1 MTLVQIIV
9 LSLVQGLTEFLP
21 VSSSAHLILGG
32 WAFGWADQ
40 GLVFDVATH
49 LGTLFAVLVYFRR
62 DLAAMTASSLRPART
77 VEDRRNRSMLVAIVF
92 ASVPVL
98 IVGFLARDLVEQ
110 YLRDV
115 RVIAWM
121 TIVFGLLLW
130 LADAWARRDRS
141 LYDMRWK
148 QALLIG
154 LAQVCALVPGVSRSG
169 VTITAGRAL
178 GFAPDAAARFSF
190 LLAIPIVAV
199 AGGYGALK
207 VLTGEAPIDWSQF
220 LLALAF
226 SAAAGWVCIAA
237 FLALLR
243 RVGLLPFVLYRLA
256 LGVLLV
262 WLVYGSP

>member
-32 WAFGWADQ
+32 KAFGWADQ

-49 LGTLFAVLVYFRR
+49 LGTLFAVLFYFRS
-62 DLAAMTASSLRPART
+62 DLAGMAASWLRPARSDA
-77 VEDRRNRSMLVAIVF
+77 DRRQRALLLGIVL
-92 ASVPVL
+92 ASLPVL
-98 IVGFLARDLVEQ
+98 VVGYLARDLVEA

-130 LADAWARRDRS
+130 LVDARAPRERALDG
-141 LYDMRWK
+141 LGWK
-148 QALLIG
+148 SAVWIG

-169 VTITAGRAL
+169 VTITAGRML
-178 GFAPDAAARFSF
+178 GFSPDAAARFSF
-190 LLAIPIVAV
+190 LLAIPVIAA
-199 AGGYGALK
+199 AGGYGGLK
-207 VLTGEAPIDWSQF
+207 VLAGEAPIDWTQF
-220 LLALAF
+220 LLALGF
-226 SAAAGWVCIAA
+226 SAVAGWVCIAA

-256 LGVLLV
+256 LGVVLL
-262 WLVYGSP
+262 WLVY

>member
-32 WAFGWADQ
+32 QAFGWTDQ

-49 LGTLFAVLVYFRR
+49 LGTLFAVLFYFRH
-62 DLAAMTASSLRPART
+62 DLAAMTASALRPART
-77 VEDRRNRSMLVAIVF
+77 ADDRRNRSLLGAIVL
-92 ASVPVL
+92 ASLPVL

-130 LADAWARRDRS
+130 LADVAAPRVRS
-141 LYDMRWK
+141 LADLRWRP
-148 QALLIG
+148 AVLIG

-178 GFAPDAAARFSF
+178 GFSPDAAARFSF
-190 LLAIPIVAV
+190 LLAVPVIAA

-207 VLTGEAPIDWSQF
+207 VLTGEAPIDWLQF

-226 SAAAGWVCIAA
+226 SAFAGWVCIAA

-243 RVGLLPFVLYRLA
+243 RVGLLPFVIYRLA
-256 LGVLLV
+256 LGVLLL
-262 WLVYGSP
+262 WLVY

>member
-1 MTLVQIIV
+1 MTLIQIIV
-9 LSLVQGLTEFLP
+9 LALIQGLTEFLP

-32 WAFGWADQ
+32 HAFGWTDQ

-49 LGTLFAVLVYFRR
+49 LGTLFAVLIYFRA
-62 DLAAMTASSLRPART
+62 DLAAMAASWARPTRSP
-77 VEDRRNRSMLVAIVF
+77 EDRRNRSLLVAIAL

-98 IVGFLARDLVEQ
+98 VVGFLARDLVEH

-141 LYDMRWK
+141 LHELRWK

-178 GFAPDAAARFSF
+178 GFTPDAAARFSF
-190 LLAIPIVAV
+190 LLAIPVIAA

-207 VLTGEAPIDWSQF
+207 VFAGEAPIAWPQF
-220 LLALAF
+220 LLALVF

-243 RVGLLPFVLYRLA
+243 RVGLVPFVIYRLV
-256 LGVLLV
+256 LGLVLL
-262 WLVYGSP
+262 WLVY